1 MKKSGTL
8 LLVILCFVGF
18 CSITSTAKA
27 STDQPMEWSETTNI
41 NDSTITSAMTSN
53 TKAAYVSDHSGN
65 LYTAWAE
72 RSGTYSIIRAK
83 KYNGSTWD
91 TIDGGEG
98 LNISSSMNAVDPSLV
113 IYQGSLYIAW
123 LEQCTTGDG
132 SRYAIYV
139 KRYDGQTTWTRVDDG
154 GTGGIC
160 YDEFPDADSISMEVH
175 GDNLYTVWEEG
186 YVGIKNYKIHVK
198 QYNSNT
204 NTWKFVDGDT
214 LTGINQIPGHEAFN
228 PSLFS
233 YDGLL
238 YATWYEQD
246 TSLIGQVIVKRCD
259 VDNTDST
266 YNWISVSG
274 NTETGLNNNSTK
286 AGYNSKLFAM
296 NDTLYAVWQENLQL
310 WIRSYDKSSDSWSA
324 PTSLAGTMVSHYNIA
339 VYNNS
344 LYLVYIKG
352 ASTYKTCVLKYD
364 GMNITNLLNGTETSL
379 NTDTNYYKNPPA
391 IAVHNNLLFVSWV
404 DQAASGV
411 YSYNIKNKAMTLPH
425 IVTTPK
431 NLSED
436 TLDTASLSLLLY
448 GTSFKDTTY
457 DTKNFTLTNA
467 PAGLSIESVTDNSGV
482 CTVNLAYSGIRD
494 FDSDINHLGIS
505 VAGAEITS
513 GDELSDT
520 LSIAANDD
528 MESISITDDGNLWEG
543 AENGEVITVTLI
555 GGTFEDTITPAN
567 WTVANLPDGVTLGS
581 VERVDAHRVNIKL
594 SGNSTKDYDTD
605 ITNVSVSCSTSEY
618 ADSTGG
624 GPLAA
629 DTGVT
634 IRAHVKTL
642 ESIAITTP
650 ASKLIYAVG
659 DALDI
664 SGLEVTGTYSDGSTK
679 IVNLTTADI
688 SGFDSSAP
696 ATDQVLTITVDGKT
710 TTFTVSI
717 LDNSTGEA
725 TLESLAI
732 TTPASKLLY
741 AIGENLD
748 LSGLVVTGTYSD
760 GSTKIVN
767 LTTADI
773 SGFDSSV
780 PATDQVL
787 TITVDGKTATYTV
800 SILDNSTGEATLESL
815 AITTPASKLLYAVG
829 DSLDLS
835 GLVVTGTYSDGSTKI
850 VNLTAANISGFDSS
864 VPASDQVLTITVDG
878 KTATYTVSFFDNN
891 TGEATLESIAIMTPA
906 SKLIY
911 TVGDSLD
918 ISGLVVIGT
927 YSNGNN
933 KIETVTGGAIS
944 GFDSSAPAV
953 NQVLTVTVGG
963 KTTTYTITI
972 RAISN
977 DNGSHSG
984 NNGGGGSSSN
994 VETSNY
1000 VSESGGV
1007 LFKISHSPDN
1017 EILNLDI
1024 TLTPA
1029 YENEEKELTIPLTTP
1044 DILNEIETSN
1054 AHQVTITVTLP
1065 SSRLSGEEVKQ
1076 IHIDLAPELFEAAKK
1091 AGKNITVSVHDETG
1105 KERYSWTFTKDNLTN
1120 SKQELGKVNLYLQ
1133 VTSVNS
1139 TESLKKRLE
1148 DNGTKTQNGI
1158 VISFSH
1164 DGILPSQAGVKLYVG
1179 NTLMA
1184 GSIVYLYHYDPE
1196 TGKLMSVP
1204 FNSSSVDKDG
1214 YITIDIVHCSNY
1226 VLLEEPAAK
1235 GVITPLKN
1243 QISITEPKAFLYAD
1257 GSRDKTSAI
1266 HVKLPATLEL
1276 VTDLSDKTS
1285 ESAIGGVTITH
1296 RSDNNKVA
1304 KVDKNGIITA
1314 VGVGKVTIYTT
1325 VKLYNGESKTFKNS
1339 VTVKE
1344 AYIQFTKSTSKM
1356 SVGDTF
1362 TFKVKAYGLD
1372 EKDIKWATTKKSIIT
1387 VNKKTGEVKA
1397 VSSGTDYVVVTLLD
1411 KEKKLKVVVK

>member
-41 NDSTITSAMTSN
+41 NDSTIASAMTSN

-175 GDNLYTVWEEG
+175 GDNLYAVWEEG

-259 VDNTDST
+259 VDNTDNT

-364 GMNITNLLNGTETSL
+364 GTNITNLLNGTETSL

-457 DTKNFTLTNA
+457 DANNFTLTNA

-725 TLESLAI
+725 TLES
-732 TTPASKLLY
+732 
-741 AIGENLD
+741 
-748 LSGLVVTGTYSD
+748 
-760 GSTKIVN
+760 
-767 LTTADI
+767 
-773 SGFDSSV
+773 
-780 PATDQVL
+780 
-787 TITVDGKTATYTV
+787 
-800 SILDNSTGEATLESL
+800 
-815 AITTPASKLLYAVG
+815 
-829 DSLDLS
+829 
-835 GLVVTGTYSDGSTKI
+835 
-850 VNLTAANISGFDSS
+850 
-864 VPASDQVLTITVDG
+864 
-878 KTATYTVSFFDNN
+878 
-891 TGEATLESIAIMTPA
+891 IAIMTPA

-944 GFDSSAPAV
+944 GFDSSGPAV
-953 NQVLTVTVGG
+953 NQVLTVKVGG
-963 KTTTYTITI
+963 KTTTYTVTI

-994 VETSNY
+994 AEASNY

-1007 LFKISHSPDN
+1007 LFKVSHSPDN

-1029 YENEEKELTIPLTTP
+1029 YENAEKELTIPLTTP
-1044 DILNEIETSN
+1044 AILNEIETSN

-1076 IHIDLAPELFEAAKK
+1076 THIDLAPELFEAAKK

-1105 KERYSWTFTKDNLTN
+1105 KECYSWTFTKDNLTN

-1179 NTLMA
+1179 NTLIA

-1266 HVKLPATLEL
+1266 HVKLPATLKL
-1276 VTDLSDKTS
+1276 VTDLSAKTS

-1296 RSDNNKVA
+1296 RSDNNKVHTS
-1304 KVDKNGIITA
+1304 TA
-1314 VGVGKVTIYTT
+1314 SRNLRT
-1325 VKLYNGESKTFKNS
+1325 KTR
-1339 VTVKE
+1339 T
-1344 AYIQFTKSTSKM
+1344 
-1356 SVGDTF
+1356 
-1362 TFKVKAYGLD
+1362 L
-1372 EKDIKWATTKKSIIT
+1372 KSI
-1387 VNKKTGEVKA
+1387 
-1397 VSSGTDYVVVTLLD
+1397 
-1411 KEKKLKVVVK
+1411 

>member
-27 STDQPMEWSETTNI
+27 STDQPMEWTETTNI

-175 GDNLYTVWEEG
+175 GDNLYAVWEEG

-364 GMNITNLLNGTETSL
+364 GTNITNLLNGTETSL

-448 GTSFKDTTY
+448 GTNFKDTTY
-457 DTKNFTLTNA
+457 DANNFTLTNA

-642 ESIAITTP
+642 ESIAITAP

-659 DALDI
+659 DVLDI

-741 AIGENLD
+741 AIGDSLD

-787 TITVDGKTATYTV
+787 TITVDGKTATFTV
-800 SILDNSTGEATLESL
+800 SILDNS
-815 AITTPASKLLYAVG
+815 
-829 DSLDLS
+829 
-835 GLVVTGTYSDGSTKI
+835 
-850 VNLTAANISGFDSS
+850 
-864 VPASDQVLTITVDG
+864 
-878 KTATYTVSFFDNN
+878 

-944 GFDSSAPAV
+944 GFDSSGPAV

-963 KTTTYTITI
+963 KTTTYTVTI

-994 VETSNY
+994 AEASNY

-1007 LFKISHSPDN
+1007 LFKVSHSPDN

-1029 YENEEKELTIPLTTP
+1029 YENAEKELTIPLTTP

-1076 IHIDLAPELFEAAKK
+1076 THIDLAPELFEAAKK
-1091 AGKNITVSVHDETG
+1091 SGKNITVSVHDETG

-1179 NTLMA
+1179 NTLIA

-1214 YITIDIVHCSNY
+1214 YITIDIVHCSSY

-1276 VTDLSDKTS
+1276 VTDLSAKTS

-1304 KVDKNGIITA
+1304 RVDKNGIITA

-1344 AYIQFTKSTSKM
+1344 AYIQFTKSSSKM